1 MQECCSGSAVYAE
14 EREKL
19 QTGTMQNPKRCELIT
34 VDQQVYTF
42 HGQLWQW
49 TLCSLGTKKNCT
61 DWLSLFKKKGHVRYC
76 NHPCKY
82 IMCIASVSGH
92 RVSIWRIGLRY
103 SVTPTLISTRAST
116 GACDHLIAIWTELWF
131 VILYSLLNMTA
142 TRTDDRFISPSVKM

>member
-1 MQECCSGSAVYAE
+1 MQFMQKN
-14 EREKL
+14 ERNSRQELCK
-19 QTGTMQNPKRCELIT
+19 TQNDVNLSQWINRSTRSMDNFDNELCALL
-34 VDQQVYTF
+34 VQ
-42 HGQLWQW
+42 
-49 TLCSLGTKKNCT
+49 KNCT

-116 GACDHLIAIWTELWF
+116 GACDHLIARWTELWF